1 MLLPCVAPADNSDLG
16 SLRKILLR
24 EDPNINYGLSVP
36 DEDLRLQAI
45 KQLETDGSAKAVRI
59 LKDFLTTRGMHPQLK
74 QHGLTALG
82 RVGTQDAVD
91 AITEFELWS
100 KTRFLKPPPFK
111 FGQMNSDIDHIRPGN
126 LEPLAKAT
134 DEKGKTWAIF
144 AWAPYCTRDIWLTDS
159 QKENSWSEPILL
171 HAPAMLSLIDM
182 AQAGPDK
189 PLRLEVKGDTV
200 TATCNGKT
208 AKSSIAESLKDSDK
222 DKLPDLVEGR
232 LHTDPNN
239 PDTDKDGVT
248 DANDS
253 NPLTPK
259 HNKTDDVTQIRQ
271 AVFSVLFATSDC
283 RDAIHLIDPGN
294 SGKQEYYG
302 YGGFVLRGLKMR
314 EGHVFVNF
322 GEVEILIQLPTMA
335 EASIYSTIGNE
346 GNVVYRAK
354 LKKIHGKWVVV
365 EFEVAEVS

>member
-1 MLLPCVAPADNSDLG
+1 M
-16 SLRKILLR
+16 
-24 EDPNINYGLSVP
+24 DP
-36 DEDLRLQAI
+36 E
-45 KQLETDGSAKAVRI
+45 
-59 LKDFLTTRGMHPQLK
+59 LK
-74 QHGLTALG
+74 QSALTALG
-82 RVGTQDAVD
+82 RIGTKEAVD
-91 AITEFELWS
+91 AITEFESWS
-100 KTRFLKPPPFK
+100 KSRFLKPPPFK
-111 FGQMNSDIDHIRPGN
+111 FKRTNSSIDHIRPGN
-126 LEPLAKAT
+126 LGPIAKTPL
-134 DEKGKTWAIF
+134 GIGSTWAIF
-144 AWAPYCTRDIWLTDS
+144 TWAPYCDRDIWLTRS
-159 QKENSWSEPILL
+159 KIPYTGSESILPPNIWSEPILL
-171 HAPAMLSLIDM
+171 NAPAMLSLVDM
-182 AQAGPDK
+182 AKDGPNK
-189 PLRLEVKGDTV
+189 TLRLEVKDDTV
-200 TATCNGKT
+200 TITYNGKT
-208 AKSSIAESLKDSDK
+208 AKASITESQKDSDK
-222 DKLPDLVEGR
+222 DKLSDIVEAR
-232 LHTDPNN
+232 LYTDPDN

-248 DANDS
+248 DTNDS

-259 HNKTDDVTQIRQ
+259 HNKTDDVTQIHQ

-346 GNVVYRAK
+346 GSVVYRAK